1 MVGLDEE
8 ALICDFAEAYHVF
21 DWRSLP
27 VKTAA
32 ILAVG
37 LGEDSRIMRKIS
49 GVPVSINTLL
59 LASIADALHVLVWQN
74 TKDGAKGRNKPTLI
88 AEKLTETPK
97 EESGFNTIDEFRK
110 WREEMIGSDNE
121 CQDR

>member
-32 ILAVG
+32 TLAMG
-37 LGEDSRIMRKIS
+37 LGADSRIMRKIS
-49 GVPVSINTLL
+49 GVSYTMETLL
-59 LASIADALHVLVWQN
+59 LATIADALQILVWQN
-74 TKDGAKGRNKPTLI
+74 TENGRKDINKPKLI
-88 AEKLTETPK
+88 SEILTETPK
-97 EESGFNTIDEFRK
+97 ESEGFDSVAEFRK
-110 WREEMIGSDNE
+110 WREEMIGCED
-121 CQDR
+121 